1 MAKKKTS
8 TSFESKL
15 QQIKQIA
22 DRMQAE
28 NLSLDESMSLF
39 QEADALIKEC
49 RDYLQ
54 EAHVQVEM
62 LIHPDS
68 DETTPFK

>member
-1 MAKKKTS
+1 MAKKKTP

-15 QQIKQIA
+15 HQIKQIA
-22 DRMQAE
+22 DRMQSE
-28 NLSLDESMSLF
+28 NLSLDESMGLF

-54 EAHVQVEM
+54 EASVQVEM
-62 LIHPDS
+62 LIHPEG
-68 DETTPFK
+68 DETTSFK

>member
-8 TSFESKL
+8 SSFESKL

-28 NLSLDESMSLF
+28 NLSLDASMALF

-54 EAHVQVEM
+54 EASVQVEM

-68 DETTPFK
+68 DETLPFK

>member
-8 TSFESKL
+8 ISFESKL

-28 NLSLDESMSLF
+28 NLSLDDSMALF
-39 QEADALIKEC
+39 QQADVLIKEC
-49 RDYLQ
+49 RHYLQ
-54 EAHVQVEM
+54 EASVQVEM